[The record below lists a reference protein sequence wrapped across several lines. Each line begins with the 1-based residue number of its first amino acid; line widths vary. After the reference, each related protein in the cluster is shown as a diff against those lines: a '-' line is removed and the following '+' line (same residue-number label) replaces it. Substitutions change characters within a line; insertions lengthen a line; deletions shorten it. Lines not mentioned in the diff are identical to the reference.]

1 MNLSSIDSSRKVLQP
16 RMSEGVEHLEP
27 PTEHFREVGGVL
39 QPRMSEGVEHQIGM
53 CSRATRSRCYNLG
66 CRKALSTCRRKLIAQ
81 GPRAVLQPRM
91 SEGVEHNMRRWRDP
105 QAPWV
110 LQPRMSEGVE
120 HASASGSPSSEPKV
134 LQPRMSEGVEHSG
147 PCKGTSPWSTPCYN
161 LGCRKA
167 LSTWPAQRLPSPL

>member
-91 SEGVEHNMRRWRDP
+91 SEGVEH
-105 QAPWV
+105 
-110 LQPRMSEGVE
+110 
-120 HASASGSPSSEPKV
+120 ASASGSPSSEPKV

-167 LSTWPAQRLPSPL
+167 LSTLRGLSRAPIPASATTSDVGRR

>member
-66 CRKALSTCRRKLIAQ
+66 CRKALSTYRRRDRPA
-81 GPRAVLQPRM
+81 R
-91 SEGVEHNMRRWRDP
+91 SRRY
-105 QAPWV
+105 
-110 LQPRMSEGVE
+110 
-120 HASASGSPSSEPKV
+120 
-134 LQPRMSEGVEHSG
+134 
-147 PCKGTSPWSTPCYN
+147 YN

-167 LSTWPAQRLPSPL
+167 LSTRDRARERPRGQRRATTSDVGRR